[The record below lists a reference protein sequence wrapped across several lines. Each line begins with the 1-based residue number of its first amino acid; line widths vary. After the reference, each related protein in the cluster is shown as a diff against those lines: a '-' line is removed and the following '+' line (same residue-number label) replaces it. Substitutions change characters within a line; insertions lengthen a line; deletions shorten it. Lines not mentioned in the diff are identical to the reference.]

1 MAKIITQSL
10 DGNIKHTF
18 GLLDKFMEVCPD
30 DIWAK
35 KFGGWPVWQQVYH
48 ALAAV
53 DFFIRNLDAPAEAA
67 LFGEE
72 ESNLSVSAK
81 ATAGKAELKAMS
93 ADVQRRID
101 EYVASL
107 DDEKLAQNS
116 AGLSDRLGMPTTH
129 AGALSLVA
137 AHTLY
142 HLGSCDAALREQGLS
157 GVF

>member
-1 MAKIITQSL
+1 MARVITQSL
-10 DGNIKHTF
+10 EGNIKHAF

-48 ALAAV
+48 ALSAV
-53 DFFIRNLDAPAEAA
+53 DFFIRDMDAPEQAA

-81 ATAGKAELKAMS
+81 STAGKAELIAMS
-93 ADVQRRID
+93 ADAQRRID

-107 DDEKLAQNS
+107 DDESLAQNN
-116 AGLSDRLGMPTTH
+116 AGLSARMSIPTTH
-129 AGALSLVA
+129 AGALALIT

-142 HLGSCDAALREQGLS
+142 HLGSCDAALRERGLP